1 MRVNRWTYVSTMCVC
16 VFTWRLK
23 RGRAKKKSKENNYKW
38 IMIFIIYASS
48 FSFSH
53 LVHFLWSTST
63 IRLAVSSLWCSVVCA
78 MCFFHCCFISTCSQ
92 KWSLR
97 FFFIYFLQNEDERG
111 KCLKKSPY
119 YTEQIVFF
127 SESVISYLL
136 HAARENQPGTQ
147 SYTIISS

>member
-1 MRVNRWTYVSTMCVC
+1 MCVC

-63 IRLAVSSLWCSVVCA
+63 IRLAVSGLWCSVVCA
-78 MCFFHCCFISTCSQ
+78 MCFFFSLLLHFNLLTKMIATLFFLSISFKT
-92 KWSLR
+92 KT
-97 FFFIYFLQNEDERG
+97 NEG
-111 KCLKKSPY
+111 NAWKKSPY